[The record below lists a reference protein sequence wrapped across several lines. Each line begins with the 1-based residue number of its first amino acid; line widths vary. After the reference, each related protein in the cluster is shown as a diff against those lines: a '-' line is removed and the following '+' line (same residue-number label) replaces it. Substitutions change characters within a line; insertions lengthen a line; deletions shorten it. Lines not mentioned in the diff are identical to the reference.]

1 MLSLVVNLVLF
12 SIAGAIST
20 VPVSIT
26 MMILL
31 SPDPRRGAVPFLTG
45 SMAGSIVIVGLSAVG
60 MHYLP
65 ARPELDQDAFLTW
78 LGLIVGAFL
87 VGYAGYLFW
96 HRSQTDNAL
105 LGKMKSKFRTAR
117 PWEFVVL
124 GVGLNLRPKAIV
136 LAVTAGALISVRDLP
151 LLEGTLFVVAFAA
164 VTQSAVVV
172 PIAVWMHSPGRAEAP
187 LTAIYTLLERHGRTI
202 TAAATLIIGL
212 FILGSTIAGL

>member
-1 MLSLVVNLVLF
+1 M
-12 SIAGAIST
+12 
-20 VPVSIT
+20 
-26 MMILL
+26 
-31 SPDPRRGAVPFLTG
+31 
-45 SMAGSIVIVGLSAVG
+45 
-60 MHYLP
+60 
-65 ARPELDQDAFLTW
+65 
-78 LGLIVGAFL
+78 IVGAFL
-87 VGYAGYLFW
+87 VGYAGFLFW

-151 LLEGTLFVVAFAA
+151 LLEGTLFVLAFAA

-172 PIAVWMHSPGRAEAP
+172 PIAVWLHSPGRAEAP